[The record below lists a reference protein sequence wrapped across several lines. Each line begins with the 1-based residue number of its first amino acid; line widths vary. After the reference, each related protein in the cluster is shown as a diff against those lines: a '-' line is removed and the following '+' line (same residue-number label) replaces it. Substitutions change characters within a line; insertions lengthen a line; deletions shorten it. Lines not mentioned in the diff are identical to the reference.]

1 MGIVINNNVTALNAW
16 RNLSTSNTK
25 LGKSLE
31 KLSSGLQINRG
42 ADNPAGLVIS
52 EKLRAQITGL
62 DQASKNAE
70 DAVSVIQVGEGAL
83 TEVHSILNSIRAL
96 AVHSANAG
104 ANDSDSIAADQSQVD
119 NAIDAISRIA
129 NTTKFL
135 GKYLLN
141 GGSANTATIADAAQ
155 VTAVTLGTA
164 HAAGNLD
171 FSVTTVGTQAKW
183 TMAGVASSSAQA
195 DWSASYDEVWSS
207 DGIYYGVTDTLTIN
221 GTNVTLTSGTT
232 SYTVLNNYSATTGIT
247 ASVETIVTATAT
259 ADNNQVLTLTQNSY
273 GSKYAITLSNQVS
286 GGVFGAAGSPN
297 STAADNVT
305 VVTTAED
312 QDIDEVGTD
321 STGTIGDNSTTTG
334 AQSATGD
341 GLMLIAGAA
350 NEWAGTTLYIKSSAA
365 TGNANTGQI
374 SVVKNELSFNIG
386 ANAVTN
392 EFVTFGINDMRST
405 KLGSQGNGYLDNSTN
420 GIKTG
425 QGNALATN
433 AAGAVRII
441 DDAISAVSNERSKLG
456 AYQKNA
462 IETMQNNLGATME
475 NIQAAESRIRDLD
488 MAREMMTFTKNQ
500 ILIQAG
506 TSMLAQANQIPQ
518 SALSLLR

>member
-1 MGIVINNNVTALNAW
+1 MGLVINNNVTALNAW
-16 RNLSTSNTK
+16 RNLSSSNVK

-141 GGSANTATIADAAQ
+141 GGAGNTATIVDSSQA
-155 VTAVTLGTA
+155 TAITLGTVKA
-164 HAAGNLD
+164 TGNLD
-171 FSVTTVGTQAKW
+171 FSVAGVGTKAKW
-183 TMAGVASSSAQA
+183 TSNGAGGSAL
-195 DWSASYDEVWSS
+195 WST
-207 DGIYYGVTDTLTIN
+207 DGVYYGRTDTLTI
-221 GTNVTLTSGTT
+221 GGSSTFVMTSGTT
-232 SYTVLNNYSATTGIT
+232 SYTSINAYSSTTGVT
-247 ASVETIVTATAT
+247 ASIGKEGIELDQTNYGTRYKVQVT
-259 ADNNQVLTLTQNSY
+259 NL
-273 GSKYAITLSNQVS
+273 VS
-286 GGVFGAAGSPN
+286 GGITLAASALVNGS
-297 STAADNVT
+297 TY
-305 VVTTAED
+305 
-312 QDIDEVGTD
+312 GTD
-321 STGTIGDNSTTTG
+321 TTG
-334 AQSATGD
+334 SIGAGTATGATSATGD
-341 GLMLIAGAA
+341 GLSLIAGAS
-350 NEWAGTTLYIKSSAA
+350 NEWAGTTLYIKSSAS
-365 TGNANTGQI
+365 TGNANSGQI
-374 SVVKNELSFNIG
+374 TVGKNELTFNLG
-386 ANAVTN
+386 ANAVSN
-392 EFVTFGINDMRST
+392 ELVTFGINDMRST
-405 KLGSQGNGYLDNSTN
+405 ALGSQGNGYLNNATT

-425 QGNALATN
+425 QGNSLAN
-433 AAGAVRII
+433 NSAGAVRII
-441 DDAISAVSNERSKLG
+441 DDAISMVSNERSKLG

-462 IETMQNNLGATME
+462 IETLQNNLGATME
-475 NIQAAESRIRDLD
+475 NVQAAESRIRDLD

-518 SALSLLR
+518 SALTLLRG